1 MIHLILST
9 SLGFAETEDKGYYN
23 ETEISKA
30 STLFA
35 EASKISAPQ
44 FAKAESTIRQH
55 AGIIK
60 DMETNIAL
68 LNDTDLE
75 TWFSQNQKYM
85 LGYRLQV
92 SKHATMLTEDYDT
105 EFSSAMNRAI
115 EGLEFDGTLE
125 VCEAQAIHAMMGAAP
140 KCDGTSFSTQ
150 LAKSM
155 DNDPTLQAAIESI
168 NAIPWPEAKVTLQSM
183 PIVEI
188 TGAAAYIDL
197 NTFVRQMMGER
208 MKEHQRWLEQQNDA
222 LVEGL
227 ETGDKEAF
235 KKAEQ
240 NRVLYLDRLST
251 DGQVL
256 FEALQK
262 YAAKRGKKN
271 PVVQSIGFCGNL
283 EELGGCEG
291 TDATNEVIA
300 LLKSD
305 RHWIKLQTKAGL

>member
-9 SLGFAETEDKGYYN
+9 SLGFAETGDKGYYN

-30 STLFA
+30 SVLFA

-68 LNDTDLE
+68 LNNTELE

-92 SKHATMLTEDYDT
+92 SKHASMLTEDYDT

-125 VCEAQAIHAMMGAAP
+125 ICEAQAIHAMMGAAP

-155 DNDPTLQAAIESI
+155 DNDPTLQTAIESI
-168 NAIPWPEAKVTLQSM
+168 NAIPWPEAKVAIQSM

-188 TGAAAYIDL
+188 TGGTAYIDL

-208 MKEHQRWLEQQNDA
+208 MKEHQQWLEQQNDA

-227 ETGDKEAF
+227 ETGDQEAF

-240 NRVLYLDRLST
+240 NRSLYLDRLSS

-256 FEALQK
+256 FATFEK

-271 PVVQSIGFCGNL
+271 PVVQSVGFCGNL

-291 TDATNEVIA
+291 TDVTSEVIA

-305 RHWIKLQTKAGL
+305 RYWLKLQTKAGL

>member
-1 MIHLILST
+1 MIHLILT
-9 SLGFAETEDKGYYN
+9 ASLGFAETEDKGYYN

-30 STLFA
+30 SALFA
-35 EASKISAPQ
+35 AASKVSAPQ
-44 FAKAESTIRQH
+44 FAKAESAIRQH

-60 DMETNIAL
+60 EMETNIAL
-68 LNDTDLE
+68 LNDADLE

-92 SKHATMLTEDYDT
+92 SKHATMLTEDYDK

-125 VCEAQAIHAMMGAAP
+125 ICEAQAIHAMMGAAP
-140 KCDGTSFSTQ
+140 KCEGTSFSSS
-150 LAKSM
+150 LAKTM
-155 DNDPTLQAAIESI
+155 DADPDLQAAIDSI
-168 NAIPWPEAKVTLQSM
+168 NAIPWPEPTVNIQGM

-197 NTFVRQMMGER
+197 GTFVRQMMGER
-208 MKEHQRWLEQQNDA
+208 MKEHQRWLEQQNDT

-227 ETGDKEAF
+227 EMGDKEAF
-235 KKAEQ
+235 SKAEQ
-240 NRVLYLDRLST
+240 NRELYLDRLST

-256 FEALQK
+256 FETFQK
-262 YAAKRGKKN
+262 YATKRGKKN
-271 PVVQSIGFCGNL
+271 PVVQSVGFCGNVD
-283 EELGGCEG
+283 ELGGCEG
-291 TDATNEVIA
+291 TDVTDEVIA

-305 RHWIKLQTKAGL
+305 RYWVKLQTKAGL